1 MTSAHLADP
10 SIVPTGS
17 AKAITLAL
25 SLAQAEKAI
34 HDFTAGQVDAIVDA
48 DGRAHLLQPAQEHL
62 RQSERRLQAIIDGAA
77 DLIAVVNRGGTIL
90 SQNRAAYR
98 LLGYSAKELVGCD
111 FFTLIHEED
120 LPRAYSAFSN
130 VIEGLQENAVAHF
143 RLRAHDGSWRMI
155 EATAGLMPDASPASI
170 VLTMRLSVR
179 PIIPPA
185 EPTLR
190 AAVAVPVERAK
201 NRFLAM
207 IAHELRTPLTPVL
220 LGVAE
225 LEEEEQFAEARPIL
239 AMMRRNLEVQ
249 TRLIEELTDFAL
261 VGEHKVRLRL
271 ETIDLHET
279 LRFVLEICRSEIA
292 DAKIEMRLDLG
303 AAENVVVADS
313 ARLQQVMWNLLKN
326 AIKFSASGSSI
337 SIVTVDSPPGNVTI
351 EFVDHGI
358 GIDAALLPRV
368 FDAFQQ
374 GSLSEQRVR
383 GGLGLGLFIAKGL
396 TEAQGGTLTARSE
409 GRGKGSSF
417 LITLPNA
424 PPDHAVLPATETDA
438 RFFHPVSPTS
448 PLSLP

>member
-1 MTSAHLADP
+1 MTAPPRS
-10 SIVPTGS
+10 SE
-17 AKAITLAL
+17 KAITLAL
-25 SLAQAEKAI
+25 TLAQAESAI
-34 HDFTAGQVDAIVDA
+34 EAFAAGEIDAIVDA
-48 DGRAHLLQPAQEHL
+48 DGQTYLLRPAQERM
-62 RQSERRLQAIIDGAA
+62 RQNEARLQTVLDSMA
-77 DLIAVVNRGGTIL
+77 DVITVLNRAGTVV
-90 SQNRAAYR
+90 SQNRAANL
-98 LLGYSAKELVGCD
+98 LLGYGPDGLVGLSL
-111 FFTLIHEED
+111 FEFIHAED
-120 LPRAYSAFSN
+120 VPQFYSAFFN
-130 VIEGLQENAVAHF
+130 VIEGFRPHAIVAF
-143 RLRAHDGSWRMI
+143 RLRLQDGSYRLL
-155 EATAGLMPDASPASI
+155 EATVNLLRDVSVTNI
-170 VLTMRLSVR
+170 VLSARDLTRGRL
-179 PIIPPA
+179 A
-185 EPTLR
+185 QED
-190 AAVAVPVERAK
+190 AARREVALVEAGHAK
-201 NRFLAM
+201 DRFLAM

-220 LGVAE
+220 LGIGE
-225 LEEEEQFAEARPIL
+225 LDEEEQFAEARPIL

-271 ETIDLHET
+271 EAIDLHEA
-279 LRFVLEICRSEIA
+279 LRFVLEICGSEIA
-292 DAKIEMRLDLG
+292 DAKIEMRLDFG

-337 SIVTVDSPPGNVTI
+337 SIATVDSPPGNVTI

-383 GGLGLGLFIAKGL
+383 GGLGLGLFIARGL